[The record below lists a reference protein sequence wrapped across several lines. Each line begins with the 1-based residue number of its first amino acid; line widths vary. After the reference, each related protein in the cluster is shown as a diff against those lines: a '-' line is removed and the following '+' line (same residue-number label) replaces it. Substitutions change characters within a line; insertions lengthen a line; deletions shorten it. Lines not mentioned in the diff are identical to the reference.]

1 MKYVKRQMVALSF
14 LIYSQIPLDR
24 VTTSDSNA
32 GGSNVYICSG
42 PRFELDYDGSI
53 SHCKATYQS
62 MFPGE
67 EFLPRAPEPEE
78 IVIGGDEGEEGAGGS
93 EKENAKEDQNGDER

>member
-1 MKYVKRQMVALSF
+1 
-14 LIYSQIPLDR
+14 
-24 VTTSDSNA
+24 
-32 GGSNVYICSG
+32 
-42 PRFELDYDGSI
+42 
-53 SHCKATYQS
+53 

-78 IVIGGDEGEEGAGGS
+78 IIIGGDEGEEGAGGS